1 MFTDVKSLITER
13 NCQMPS
19 QRRKLLNRLKDF
31 DDNFEDDELNLG
43 KENTRNFKEKKK
55 KRKNFRNI
63 Q

>member
-1 MFTDVKSLITER
+1 MS
-13 NCQMPS
+13 C
-19 QRRKLLNRLKDF
+19 QRRETLNRLKDF
-31 DDNFEDDELNLG
+31 DDNFEDDELNLR